1 MLGARTDYPGVMGD
15 LRLEELSAKTI
26 VAANG
31 LTLRPGQEQFVTPVS
46 YSAADAYLN
55 PTTTWARVVLDG
67 DEVVGFIRGNFD
79 PDHEKPEFR
88 SCIWRINVDATKQGR
103 GVGRFAVRELAQ
115 EARSRGFE
123 TVSVIWE
130 TGEEGPG
137 EFFRRLGFE
146 EVGETEYG
154 EKIGSLP
161 V

>member
-1 MLGARTDYPGVMGD
+1 MSA

-46 YSAADAYLN
+46 YSAADAYVN

-67 DEVVGFIRGNFD
+67 DDVVGFIRGNFD
-79 PDHEKPEFR
+79 ADNPRPEFR
-88 SCIWRINVDATKQGR
+88 SCIWRINVDATAQGR
-103 GVGRFAVRELAQ
+103 GVGKFAVHALAD
-115 EARSRGFE
+115 EARQRGFD
-123 TVSVIWE
+123 TVTVIWE

-137 EFFRRLGFE
+137 EFFRRIGFVE
-146 EVGETEYG
+146 IGETEYG
-154 EKIGSLP
+154 EKIGALH